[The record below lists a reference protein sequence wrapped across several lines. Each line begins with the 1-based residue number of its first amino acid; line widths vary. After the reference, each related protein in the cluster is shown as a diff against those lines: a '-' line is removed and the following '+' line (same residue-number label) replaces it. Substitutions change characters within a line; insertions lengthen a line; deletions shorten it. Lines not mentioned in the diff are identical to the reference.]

1 MSLSTGKE
9 MRYMATKSK
18 NIKKPAGPQKP
29 AGETIEQLIRRIEQD
44 LLWVIISA
52 LVSMGLGLF
61 AGQLIKF

>member
-1 MSLSTGKE
+1 
-9 MRYMATKSK
+9 MATKSK